1 MNRTKFKITIFTLAL
16 AFILSVAAFFTVNFI
31 GLRPA
36 KAASD
41 YSGVAS
47 LFTQSGEANVIVD
60 RQEGVGENG
69 ASKDFTMFTFGFD
82 EDNISYRKNLAYSWY
97 EGDFE
102 EVDGAAQLK
111 SKEHCLFNMEIGF
124 KNAAFK
130 KFVITF
136 ESQQYSKTE
145 DNKTV
150 NYIMFFPADKGV
162 KVLVTDDK
170 DAAEAE
176 SGVVLALDHI
186 TIKFGERVGD
196 GYPVTVSDGTN
207 SVEGKLENVG
217 GNYAKY
223 SSSSTTPVY
232 PLIFGAEFGENDKD
246 TAQMVL
252 YSLNNQKFEIKGA
265 YTSGDYLTGGTVTD
279 DTPAALCLNKEISH
293 LNIGGF
299 VSFDFQLI
307 DVLRSSPSHTLYYH
321 VLKYAETQ
329 KEINFNDYKGDL
341 YSEVDSDVLLDSD
354 REDYLPT
361 LRVDGGDGYGD
372 NFKVD
377 MAVKVYAEIK
387 DTSNNGEVGYVFLDW
402 YVADALKL
410 QINDEGFIAVGDNK
424 DGAAYNSKDA
434 DWDKILE
441 DYQAK
446 VDEAAKN
453 LSAGSSSY
461 FYVPSAETLFV
472 DDATAYT
479 DMKIS
484 IYYYSSTQSSNTS
497 LATSNLSI
505 NVNNPGTYVFTLYA
519 TDAAGNDMHYFDK
532 DGEPVEFDTNEIW
545 NIYED
550 DDKHDYLP
558 WFTFNVDYKGVQF
571 KETPGKQDTAYVGT
585 PYTSASFQING
596 VENSYTTKYRLFLF
610 DRAGYYTDMKA
621 QGVDVDITYDWFIDA
636 MDDLFDGITTRLYF
650 KEIKQVSE
658 YDEDYEE
665 FKDYNW
671 NSSSTSFTPQE
682 GAFYYMRAE
691 VTDTQYNTDPVTCS
705 LAIQASVEA
714 KALKGDSEW
723 LQNNVASV
731 ILLSVAGVSLIAIIL
746 LLVVRPKNKDDIDV
760 QFERMN
766 KKKSK

>member
-1 MNRTKFKITIFTLAL
+1 MNRTKFKITIFALAL
-16 AFILSVAAFFTVNFI
+16 VFIFSVAAFFAVNF
-31 GLRPA
+31 RNFKSA
-36 KAASD
+36 NAASD
-41 YSGVAS
+41 LSVTV
-47 LFTQSGEANVIVD
+47 FTQSGEANVIVD
-60 RQEGVGENG
+60 RQEG
-69 ASKDFTMFTFGFD
+69 KDYTLFTFGFD

-102 EVDGAAQLK
+102 EVEGVAQLK
-111 SKEHCLFNMEIGF
+111 EVNHCLFNMEIGF
-124 KNAAFK
+124 KNNSFK

-145 DNKTV
+145 DNKTL
-150 NYIMFFPADKGV
+150 NYVTFFPEGKGV

-170 DAAEAE
+170 DATAAE
-176 SGVVLALDHI
+176 SDVVLALDHI
-186 TIKFGERVGD
+186 TIKFDERDGD

-207 SVEGKLENVG
+207 SVSGKLENVG

-232 PLIFGAEFGENDKD
+232 PLIFSAEFGEDNED

-252 YSLNNQKFEIKGA
+252 YSLNNQKFEISGA
-265 YTSGDYLTGGTVTD
+265 YTSGNHLTGGTVTD

-293 LNIGGF
+293 LNIGGNI
-299 VSFDFQLI
+299 SFDFQLI
-307 DVLRSSPSHTLYYH
+307 DVLRSSPSSTLYYH
-321 VLKYAETQ
+321 VLKSAETQ
-329 KEINFNDYKGDL
+329 KEINFSDYKGDL

-354 REDYLPT
+354 KEDYLPT
-361 LRVDGGDGYGD
+361 LDDDGGKGYGE
-372 NFKVD
+372 NFKID

-387 DTSNNGEVGYVFLDW
+387 DTQTNGEVSYVFLDW

-410 QINDEGFIAVGDNK
+410 DINSASFLAVGDNK
-424 DGAAYNSKDA
+424 DGVGYNSKGT
-434 DWDKILE
+434 DWDKIVE

-472 DDATAYT
+472 DDATVYS
-479 DMKIS
+479 DMRIS
-484 IYYYSSTQSSNTS
+484 VYYYSSTQSSNTS
-497 LATSNLSI
+497 LATNNLSI
-505 NVNNPGTYVFTLYA
+505 NVTNPGTYRFTLYA
-519 TDAAGNDMHYFDK
+519 TDAAGNDMHYYDK
-532 DGEPVEFDTNEIW
+532 DGEAVEFASSEIW
-545 NIYED
+545 DIYAD

-558 WFTFNVDYKGVQF
+558 WFSFNVDYKGVQF
-571 KETPGKQDTAYVGT
+571 KEVPGKQDTAYVGT

-621 QGVDVDITYDWFIDA
+621 QGVDVDITYDWFLET
-636 MDDLFDGITTRLYF
+636 MDELFAGSTTRLYF

-671 NSSSTSFTPQE
+671 SSSSTTFTPQE

-705 LAIQASVEA
+705 LAVQASVEA

-746 LLVVRPKNKDDIDV
+746 LLVVRPKNKEDIDV
-760 QFERMN
+760 QFEKMN